1 MDLASV
7 LEAMMW
13 CLMADK
19 RIGTPEAAWQALSL
33 AQNECADCD
42 GTEKLS
48 GHAEA
53 IRVLLRHASMEN
65 IIRAMYQ
72 AQDNIEY
79 G

>member
-1 MDLASV
+1 MDLVAV
-7 LEAMMW
+7 VEAVMW
-13 CLMADK
+13 CLMADE
-19 RIGTPEAAWQALSL
+19 RIRTPEAAWQALSL
-33 AQNECADCD
+33 AQNEYADYD

-53 IRVLLRHASMEN
+53 MRVLLRHASMEN